1 MLHLRRIVSP
11 YEWERDHITGDYITF
26 GEFYYYD
33 DDDGLVVSKKTY
45 DKFKDQK
52 RRETW
57 DYSRLENAQSQREY
71 EEILKQKE
79 RDFLADTLLER
90 QVEKRS

>member
-33 DDDGLVVSKKTY
+33 DDDGLVISKKTY

-79 RDFLADTLLER
+79 RDFLANTLLER